1 MKKLDPNKEIV
12 IVSACRTPFDK
23 FGGAMKAIPSF
34 ELASK
39 AMLDCLEKVNFKK
52 EDVPFITYGTTIH
65 AEVGP
70 YVNVPV
76 RQALLKAGFPATT
89 KSVTVD
95 RACCSSMSGLMWACR
110 EIQAGEV
117 EVALAVGAENLSNIP
132 YSVSSKVRWGVKLG
146 SIDFFDVGAGFN
158 YPGFGPVS
166 VDADN
171 VAAEYGVTR
180 EEMDA
185 WSVRS
190 HQLYKKAFDEG
201 KFKDEVVPYTI
212 HEKKG
217 DIVID
222 ADVSPRPD
230 STMEGL
236 AKLKPVYGTK
246 AITAGNA
253 PGLNAGASAILLM
266 TEDAAKKYGL
276 EPLAYVRD
284 FDCQCADPH
293 YIATVPALVTNSL
306 LERND
311 MVAQDLDLLEINEAF
326 AAMPLVSS
334 KIIANNDPELRQQ
347 ILDKCNVN
355 GGAVAIGHP
364 MGASGLRLIMTLMY
378 ELRRRGGGKGI
389 ACLCGGLAQGDGV
402 LIEVK

>member
-1 MKKLDPNKEIV
+1 MAINKEIV
-12 IVSACRTPFDK
+12 IVSAVRTPFDK
-23 FGGAMKAIPSF
+23 FGGAMKSIPSF
-34 ELASK
+34 ELAAK
-39 AMLDCLEKVNFKK
+39 TMVDCLEKVNFKK

-95 RACCSSMSGLMWACR
+95 RACCSSMTGLMYACR
-110 EIQAGEV
+110 EIQVGEID
-117 EVALAVGAENLSNIP
+117 VALAVGAENLSNIP
-132 YSVSSKVRWGVKLG
+132 YSVDSKVRWGLKMGDVP
-146 SIDFFDVGAGFN
+146 FFDVAAGFN

-166 VDADN
+166 VDTDN
-171 VAAEYGVTR
+171 VSKEYNVTR

-190 HQLYKKAFDEG
+190 HQLYQKAFEAG
-201 KFKDEVVPYTI
+201 KFNDEIVPYTI

-217 DIVID
+217 DIVMDRD
-222 ADVSPRPD
+222 ASPRPD
-230 STMEGL
+230 STMESLGR
-236 AKLKPVYGTK
+236 LKPVYGTE

-253 PGLNAGASAILLM
+253 PGLNAGASAILVM
-266 TEDAAKKYGL
+266 TVEKAKEYGL
-276 EPLAYVRD
+276 EPLAFIRD
-284 FDCQCADPH
+284 FDCQCSDPQN
-293 YIATVPALVTNSL
+293 IPTVPALVTKSL
-306 LERND
+306 LKRND
-311 MVAQDLDLLEINEAF
+311 LTVDDLTLIEINEAF

-334 KIIANNDPELRQQ
+334 KIIADGNPEVRQQ

-389 ACLCGGLAQGDGV
+389 ACLCGGLAQGDGF

>member
-1 MKKLDPNKEIV
+1 MIENIV

-23 FGGAMKAIPSF
+23 FGGVMKSIPSY

-39 AMLDCLEKVNFKK
+39 IMTDCLDRVNFKK

-76 RQALLKAGFPATT
+76 RQALLKAGFPPTT

-95 RACCSSMSGLMWACR
+95 RACCSSMTGLMYACR
-110 EIQAGEV
+110 EIQVGEV
-117 EVALAVGAENLSNIP
+117 DVALAVGAENLSNIP
-132 YSVSSKVRWGVKLG
+132 YLVDSKVRWGLKLG
-146 SIDFFDVGAGFN
+146 TTDFFDVAAGFN

-166 VDADN
+166 VDTDN
-171 VAAEYGVTR
+171 VAREYGVTR
-180 EEMDA
+180 QEMDE

-190 HQLYKKAFDEG
+190 HQMYKKAYDEG
-201 KFKDEVVPYTI
+201 KFKDEVIPYVV
-212 HEKKG
+212 HGKKG
-217 DIVID
+217 DTVMEAD
-222 ADVSPRPD
+222 ASPRPD
-230 STMEGL
+230 SNMEALG
-236 AKLKPVYGTK
+236 KLKPVYGTE
-246 AITAGNA
+246 AITAGNS
-253 PGLNAGASAILLM
+253 PGLNAGASAILIM
-266 TEDAAKKYGL
+266 TEKKAKEMNL
-276 EPLAYVRD
+276 QPLAYIRD
-284 FDCQCADPH
+284 FDCQCSDPQN
-293 YIATVPALVTNSL
+293 IPTVPALVTNSL
-306 LERND
+306 LERNGLKI
-311 MVAQDLDLLEINEAF
+311 QDIDLMEINEAF

-334 KIIANNDPELRQQ
+334 KIIAHDDPNVRQE

>member
-1 MKKLDPNKEIV
+1 MIENIV
-12 IVSACRTPFDK
+12 IVSACRTPFDR
-23 FGGAMKAIPSF
+23 FGGAMKSIPSF
-34 ELASK
+34 ELAAK
-39 AMLDCLEKVNFKK
+39 AMTDCLDRVDFKK

-76 RQALLKAGFPATT
+76 RQALLKAGFPPTT

-95 RACCSSMSGLMWACR
+95 RACCSSMTGLMYACR
-110 EIQAGEV
+110 EIQVGEI

-132 YSVSSKVRWGVKLG
+132 YLVDSKVRWGLKLG
-146 SIDFFDVGAGFN
+146 TIDLFDVASGFN

-166 VDADN
+166 VDTDN
-171 VAAEYGVTR
+171 VAKENGVTR
-180 EEMDA
+180 REMDE

-190 HQLYKKAFDEG
+190 HQMYVKAYGEG
-201 KFKDEVVPYTI
+201 KFKDEVVPYVI
-212 HEKKG
+212 HERKG
-217 DIVID
+217 DIVMEAD
-222 ADVSPRPD
+222 ASPRPD
-230 STMEGL
+230 SNIDAL
-236 AKLKPVYGTK
+236 AKLKTVYGTK
-246 AITAGNA
+246 AITAGNS
-253 PGLNAGASAILLM
+253 PGLNAGASAILIM
-266 TEDAAKKYGL
+266 TEKKAKEMNL
-276 EPLAYVRD
+276 EPLAYIRD
-284 FDCQCADPH
+284 FDCQCSDPQN
-293 YIATVPALVTNSL
+293 IPIVPALVMKSL
-306 LERND
+306 LERNNLEI
-311 MVAQDLDLLEINEAF
+311 QDIDLIEINEAF

-334 KIIANNDPELRQQ
+334 KILSNGDPKTRKE

-364 MGASGLRLIMTLMY
+364 MGATGLRLIMTLMY

>member
-1 MKKLDPNKEIV
+1 MINKDIV
-12 IVSACRTPFDK
+12 IVSAVRTPFDK
-23 FGGAMKAIPSF
+23 FGGAMKAIPSYQ
-34 ELASK
+34 LA
-39 AMLDCLEKVNFKK
+39 AQIMTDCLDKVNFKK

-95 RACCSSMSGLMWACR
+95 RACCSSMTGLMWACR
-110 EIQAGEV
+110 EIEVGEID
-117 EVALAVGAENLSNIP
+117 VAMAVGAENLSNIP
-132 YSVSSKVRWGVKLG
+132 YSVDSKARWGLKLG
-146 SIDFFDVGAGFN
+146 TIDLFDVAAGFN

-166 VDADN
+166 VDTDN
-171 VAAEYGVTR
+171 VAKGYGVTR
-180 EEMDA
+180 QEMDA

-190 HQLYKKAFDEG
+190 QQLYKKAYDAG
-201 KFKDEVVPYTI
+201 KFVDEVVPFTV

-217 DIVID
+217 DIVME

-230 STMEGL
+230 TSVEAL
-236 AKLKPVYGTK
+236 AKLRPVYGTE
-246 AITAGNA
+246 AITAGNS
-253 PGLNAGASAILLM
+253 PGLNAGASAVLIM
-266 TEDAAKKYGL
+266 TEEKAKEYGL
-276 EPLAYVRD
+276 EPLAYIRD
-284 FDCQCADPH
+284 FDCQCSEPQN
-293 YIATVPALVTNSL
+293 IPTVPALVTNSL
-306 LERND
+306 LKRND
-311 MVAQDLDLLEINEAF
+311 MKPQDLDLLEINEAF
-326 AAMPLVSS
+326 AAMPLVST
-334 KIIANNDPELRQQ
+334 KIIADGDEELQEHLRE
-347 ILDKCNVN
+347 ICNVN

>member
-1 MKKLDPNKEIV
+1 MIENIV

-23 FGGAMKAIPSF
+23 FGGFMKSIPSF

-39 AMLDCLEKVNFKK
+39 AMIDCLERVNFKK

-76 RQALLKAGFPATT
+76 RQALLKAGFPPTT

-95 RACCSSMSGLMWACR
+95 RACCSSMTGLMYACR
-110 EIQAGEV
+110 EIQVGEV
-117 EVALAVGAENLSNIP
+117 DVALAVGAENLSNIP
-132 YSVSSKVRWGVKLG
+132 YLVDSKVRWGLKLG
-146 SIDFFDVGAGFN
+146 TADFFDVAAGFN

-166 VDADN
+166 VDTDN
-171 VAAEYGVTR
+171 VSKEYGVTR
-180 EEMDA
+180 QEMDE

-190 HQLYKKAFDEG
+190 HQMYKKAFDEG

-217 DIVID
+217 DIVMEAD
-222 ADVSPRPD
+222 ASPRPD
-230 STMEGL
+230 SNMEALGR
-236 AKLKPVYGTK
+236 LKPVYGTE
-246 AITAGNA
+246 AITAGNS
-253 PGLNAGASAILLM
+253 PGLNAGASAILIM
-266 TEDAAKKYGL
+266 TEEKAKEYGL
-276 EPLAYVRD
+276 EPLAYIRD
-284 FDCQCADPH
+284 FDCQCSDPQN
-293 YIATVPALVTNSL
+293 IPTVPALVTNSL
-306 LERND
+306 LKRNSLKI
-311 MVAQDLDLLEINEAF
+311 QDIDLMEINEAF

-334 KIIANNDPELRQQ
+334 KIIADGDPKLRQE

-364 MGASGLRLIMTLMY
+364 MGASGLRLIMTLMF

>member
-1 MKKLDPNKEIV
+1 MINNIV
-12 IVSACRTPFDK
+12 IVSAVRTPFDK
-23 FGGAMKAIPSF
+23 FGGAMKSIPSF
-34 ELASK
+34 QLAAK
-39 AMLDCLEKVNFKK
+39 AMTDCLEKVNFKK

-95 RACCSSMSGLMWACR
+95 RACCSSMTGLMWACR
-110 EIQAGEV
+110 EIQVGEID
-117 EVALAVGAENLSNIP
+117 VALAVGAENLSNIP
-132 YSVSSKVRWGVKLG
+132 FSVDSKARWGLKLG
-146 SIDFFDVGAGFN
+146 SNSLFDVAAGFN

-166 VDADN
+166 VDTDN
-171 VAAEYGVTR
+171 VAKEYGVTR

-190 HQLYKKAFDEG
+190 QQLYKKAYEEG

-217 DIVID
+217 DIVME

-230 STMEGL
+230 TTVETL
-236 AKLKPVYGTK
+236 AKLKPVYGTE
-246 AITAGNA
+246 AITAGNS
-253 PGLNAGASAILLM
+253 PGLNAGASAILIM
-266 TEDAAKKYGL
+266 TEEKAKEYGL
-276 EPLAYVRD
+276 EVLAYIRD
-284 FDCQCADPH
+284 FDCQCSEPQN
-293 YIATVPALVTNSL
+293 IPTVPALVTNSL
-306 LERND
+306 LKRND
-311 MVAQDLDLLEINEAF
+311 MKPQDLTLLEINEAF
-326 AAMPLVSS
+326 AAMPLVST
-334 KIIANNDPELRQQ
+334 KIIADGDEELQAHLRD
-347 ILDKCNVN
+347 ICNVN

>member
-1 MKKLDPNKEIV
+1 MIDNIV
-12 IVSACRTPFDK
+12 IVSAVRTPFDK
-23 FGGAMKAIPSF
+23 YGGVMKSIPSF
-34 ELASK
+34 EIAAK
-39 AMLDCLEKVNFKK
+39 IMVDCLDKVNFKK

-95 RACCSSMSGLMWACR
+95 RACCSSMTGLMWACR
-110 EIQAGEV
+110 EIQVGEID
-117 EVALAVGAENLSNIP
+117 VAMAVGAENLSNIP
-132 YSVSSKVRWGVKLG
+132 YSVDSKVRWGLKLG
-146 SIDFFDVGAGFN
+146 TTDLFDVAAGFN
-158 YPGFGPVS
+158 YVGFGTVS
-166 VDADN
+166 QDTDN
-171 VAAEYGVTR
+171 VAKEYGVSR
-180 EEMDA
+180 QEMDE

-190 HQLYKKAFDEG
+190 QQAYKKAFDEG
-201 KFKDEVVPYTI
+201 KFKDEIVPFTV

-217 DIVID
+217 DIVME

-230 STMEGL
+230 TTVESLG
-236 AKLKPVYGTK
+236 KLKPVYGTE

-253 PGLNAGASAILLM
+253 PGLNAGASAILIM
-266 TEDAAKKYGL
+266 TEAKAKEYGL
-276 EPLAYVRD
+276 EPLAYIRD
-284 FDCQCADPH
+284 FDCQCSEPQN
-293 YIATVPALVTNSL
+293 IPTVPALVTKSL
-306 LERND
+306 LKRNNLS
-311 MVAQDLDLLEINEAF
+311 VADIDLLEINEAF

-334 KIIANNDPELRQQ
+334 KIIADGDPEVRQS

-378 ELRRRGGGKGI
+378 ELRRRGGGTGI

>member
-1 MKKLDPNKEIV
+1 MDTKKNIV
-12 IVSACRTPFDK
+12 IVSAVRTPFDK
-23 FGGAMKAIPSF
+23 FGGLMKSIPSY

-39 AMLDCLEKVNFKK
+39 TMLDCLEKVNFKK
-52 EDVPFITYGTTIH
+52 EDVPFITYGTAIH
-65 AEVGP
+65 QEVGP

-110 EIQAGEV
+110 EIQAGEI
-117 EVALAVGAENLSNIP
+117 EVALCTGAENLSNIP
-132 YSVSSKVRWGVKLG
+132 YSVDSKVRWGARLG
-146 SIDFFDVGAGFN
+146 TMDFYDVAAGFS

-166 VDADN
+166 VDTDN
-171 VAAEYGVTR
+171 VAAEHGVTR

-190 HQLYKKAFDEG
+190 HQYYQKAFEAG

-212 HEKKG
+212 HDKKKG

-222 ADVSPRPD
+222 ADASPRPE
-230 STMEGL
+230 STMETLG
-236 AKLKPVYGTK
+236 KLKPVYGTK

-253 PGLNAGASAILLM
+253 PGLNAGASAILIM
-266 TEDAAKKYGL
+266 TEEAAKKYGL
-276 EPLAYVRD
+276 EPLAYIRD
-284 FDCQCADPH
+284 FDCQCSEPQN
-293 YIATVPALVTNSL
+293 IPTVPALVTKSL
-306 LERND
+306 LKRND
-311 MVAQDLDLLEINEAF
+311 MKPQDLDLIEINEAF
-326 AAMPLVSS
+326 AAMPLVST
-334 KIIANNDPELRQQ
+334 KLIAEGDEALCQELR
-347 ILDKCNVN
+347 DKCNVN

-364 MGASGLRLIMTLMY
+364 MGATGLRLIMTLMY
-378 ELRRRGGGKGI
+378 ELRRRGGGKGV

>member
-1 MKKLDPNKEIV
+1 MINKDIV
-12 IVSACRTPFDK
+12 IVSAVRTPFDK
-23 FGGAMKAIPSF
+23 FGGAMKAIPSYQ
-34 ELASK
+34 LA
-39 AMLDCLEKVNFKK
+39 AQIMTDCLDKINFKK

-95 RACCSSMSGLMWACR
+95 RACCSSMTGLMWACR
-110 EIQAGEV
+110 EIQVGEID
-117 EVALAVGAENLSNIP
+117 VAMAVGAENLSNIP
-132 YSVSSKVRWGVKLG
+132 YSVDSKVRWGLKLG
-146 SIDFFDVGAGFN
+146 TVDLFDVSAGFN

-166 VDADN
+166 VDTDN
-171 VAAEYGVTR
+171 VAKEHGITR
-180 EEMDA
+180 KEMDE

-190 HQLYKKAFDEG
+190 QQLYKQAYDAG
-201 KFKDEVVPYTI
+201 KFADEVVPFTI

-217 DIVID
+217 DIVMD
-222 ADVSPRPD
+222 ADISPRPD
-230 STMEGL
+230 TSVEAL
-236 AKLKPVYGTK
+236 AKLKPVYGTE
-246 AITAGNA
+246 AITAGNS
-253 PGLNAGASAILLM
+253 PGLNAGASAILIM
-266 TEDAAKKYGL
+266 TEEKAKEYGL
-276 EPLAYVRD
+276 EPLAYIRD
-284 FDCQCADPH
+284 FDCQCSEPQN
-293 YIATVPALVTNSL
+293 IPTVPALVTKSL
-306 LERND
+306 LQRND
-311 MVAQDLDLLEINEAF
+311 MQPQDLDLLEINEAF
-326 AAMPLVSS
+326 AAMPLVST
-334 KIIANNDPELRQQ
+334 KIIADGDEELQKQLRD
-347 ILDKCNVN
+347 ICNVN

>member
-1 MKKLDPNKEIV
+1 MINKDIV

-23 FGGAMKAIPSF
+23 FGGAMKSIPSYQ
-34 ELASK
+34 LAAQIMS
-39 AMLDCLEKVNFKK
+39 DCLDKVNFKK

-95 RACCSSMSGLMWACR
+95 RACCSSMTGLMWACR
-110 EIQAGEV
+110 EIQVGEID
-117 EVALAVGAENLSNIP
+117 VALAVGAENLSNIP
-132 YSVSSKVRWGVKLG
+132 YSVDSKVRWGLKLG
-146 SIDFFDVGAGFN
+146 TSDFFDVAAGFN

-166 VDADN
+166 VDTDN
-171 VAAEYGVTR
+171 VAKEYGVTR
-180 EEMDA
+180 QEMDA

-190 HQLYKKAFDEG
+190 QQLYKKAFDEG
-201 KFKDEVVPYTI
+201 KFKDEVIPFTI

-217 DIVID
+217 DIVIE
-222 ADVSPRPD
+222 ADVSPRPETTVE
-230 STMEGL
+230 SL
-236 AKLKPVYGTK
+236 AKLRPVYGTE

-253 PGLNAGASAILLM
+253 PGLNAGASAILIM
-266 TEDAAKKYGL
+266 TAEKAKEYGL
-276 EPLAYVRD
+276 EALAYIRD
-284 FDCQCADPH
+284 FDCQCSEPQN
-293 YIATVPALVTNSL
+293 IPTVPALVTNSL

-311 MVAQDLDLLEINEAF
+311 MKAEDLDLIEINEAF
-326 AAMPLVSS
+326 AAMPLVST
-334 KIIANNDPELRQQ
+334 KIIANGNENLQEYLRG
-347 ILDKCNVN
+347 ICNVN

-378 ELRRRGGGKGI
+378 ELKRRGGGKGI

>member
-1 MKKLDPNKEIV
+1 MAINKEIV
-12 IVSACRTPFDK
+12 IVSAVRTPFDK
-23 FGGAMKAIPSF
+23 FGGAMKSIPSF
-34 ELASK
+34 ELAAK
-39 AMLDCLEKVNFKK
+39 TMVDCLEKVNFKK

-95 RACCSSMSGLMWACR
+95 RACCSSMTGLMYACR
-110 EIQAGEV
+110 EIQVGEID
-117 EVALAVGAENLSNIP
+117 VALAVGAENLSNIP
-132 YSVSSKVRWGVKLG
+132 YTVDSKVRWGLKMGNVP
-146 SIDFFDVGAGFN
+146 FFDVAAGFN

-166 VDADN
+166 VDTDN
-171 VAAEYGVTR
+171 VSKEYNVTR

-190 HQLYKKAFDEG
+190 HQLYQKAFEAG
-201 KFKDEVVPYTI
+201 KFNDEIVPYTI
-212 HEKKG
+212 HDKKG
-217 DIVID
+217 DIVMDRD
-222 ADVSPRPD
+222 ASPRPD
-230 STMEGL
+230 STMESLGR
-236 AKLKPVYGTK
+236 LKPVYGTE

-253 PGLNAGASAILLM
+253 PGLNAGASAILVM
-266 TEDAAKKYGL
+266 TAEKAKEYGL
-276 EPLAYVRD
+276 EPLAFIRD
-284 FDCQCADPH
+284 FDCQCSDPQN
-293 YIATVPALVTNSL
+293 IPTVPALVTKSL
-306 LERND
+306 LKRND
-311 MVAQDLDLLEINEAF
+311 LTVDDLTLIEINEAF

-334 KIIANNDPELRQQ
+334 KIIADGNPEVRQQ

-389 ACLCGGLAQGDGV
+389 ACLCGGLAQGDGF

>member
-1 MKKLDPNKEIV
+1 MINKNIV
-12 IVSACRTPFDK
+12 IVSAVRTPFDK
-23 FGGAMKAIPSF
+23 FGGAMKSIPSF
-34 ELASK
+34 QLAAK
-39 AMLDCLEKVNFKK
+39 TMTDCLDKVNFKK

-95 RACCSSMSGLMWACR
+95 RACCSSMTGLMWACR
-110 EIQAGEV
+110 EIQVGEID
-117 EVALAVGAENLSNIP
+117 VAMAVGAENLSNIP
-132 YSVSSKVRWGVKLG
+132 FSVDSKARWGLKLG
-146 SIDFFDVGAGFN
+146 SNQLFDVAAGFN

-166 VDADN
+166 VDTDN
-171 VAAEYGVTR
+171 VAKEYGVTR

-185 WSVRS
+185 WSARS
-190 HQLYKKAFDEG
+190 QQLYKKAYEEG

-217 DIVID
+217 DIVME

-230 STMEGL
+230 TTVETL
-236 AKLKPVYGTK
+236 AKLKPVYGTE
-246 AITAGNA
+246 AITAGNS
-253 PGLNAGASAILLM
+253 PGLNAGASAVLIM
-266 TEDAAKKYGL
+266 TEEKAKEYGL
-276 EPLAYVRD
+276 EPLAYIRD
-284 FDCQCADPH
+284 FDCQCSEPQN
-293 YIATVPALVTNSL
+293 IPTVPALVTKSL
-306 LERND
+306 LKRND
-311 MVAQDLDLLEINEAF
+311 MKPQDLDLLEINEAF
-326 AAMPLVSS
+326 AAMPLVST
-334 KIIANNDPELRQQ
+334 KIIADGDEELQEHLRE
-347 ILDKCNVN
+347 ICNVN

>member
-1 MKKLDPNKEIV
+1 MINKNIV
-12 IVSACRTPFDK
+12 IVSAVRTPFDK
-23 FGGAMKAIPSF
+23 FGGAMKSIPSF
-34 ELASK
+34 QLAAK
-39 AMLDCLEKVNFKK
+39 TMTDCLDKVNFKK

-95 RACCSSMSGLMWACR
+95 RACCSSMTGLMWACR
-110 EIQAGEV
+110 EIQVGEID
-117 EVALAVGAENLSNIP
+117 VAMAVGAENLSNIP
-132 YSVSSKVRWGVKLG
+132 FSVDSKARWGLKLG
-146 SIDFFDVGAGFN
+146 SNQLFDVAAGFN

-166 VDADN
+166 VDTDN
-171 VAAEYGVTR
+171 VAKKYGVTR

-190 HQLYKKAFDEG
+190 QQLYKKAYEEG

-217 DIVID
+217 DIVME

-230 STMEGL
+230 TTVETL
-236 AKLKPVYGTK
+236 AKLKPVYGTE
-246 AITAGNA
+246 AITAGNS
-253 PGLNAGASAILLM
+253 PGLNAGASAVLIM
-266 TEDAAKKYGL
+266 TEEKAKEYGL
-276 EPLAYVRD
+276 EPLAYIRD
-284 FDCQCADPH
+284 FDCQCSEPQN
-293 YIATVPALVTNSL
+293 IPTVPALVTKSL
-306 LERND
+306 LKRND
-311 MVAQDLDLLEINEAF
+311 MKPQDLDLLEINEAF
-326 AAMPLVSS
+326 AAMPLVST
-334 KIIANNDPELRQQ
+334 KIIADGDEELQEHLRE
-347 ILDKCNVN
+347 ICNVN

>member
-1 MKKLDPNKEIV
+1 MINKNIV

-23 FGGAMKAIPSF
+23 FGGAMKSIPSYQ
-34 ELASK
+34 LA
-39 AMLDCLEKVNFKK
+39 AQVMTDCLEKINFKK

-110 EIQAGEV
+110 EIQVGEID
-117 EVALAVGAENLSNIP
+117 VAMAVGAENLSNIP
-132 YSVSSKVRWGVKLG
+132 YSVDSKVRWGLKLG
-146 SIDFFDVGAGFN
+146 NTPFFDVAAGFN

-166 VDADN
+166 VDTDN
-171 VAAEYGVTR
+171 VAKEHGVTR
-180 EEMDA
+180 QEMDE

-190 HQLYKKAFDEG
+190 QQLYKKALDEG
-201 KFKDEVVPYTI
+201 KFKDEIVPYVI

-217 DIVID
+217 DIVMD
-222 ADVSPRPD
+222 ADVSPRPET
-230 STMEGL
+230 TMETL
-236 AKLKPVYGTK
+236 AKLKPVYGTE
-246 AITAGNA
+246 AITAGNS
-253 PGLNAGASAILLM
+253 PGLNAGATAMLIM
-266 TEDAAKKYGL
+266 TEDKAKEYGL
-276 EPLAYVRD
+276 EPLAYIRD
-284 FDCQCADPH
+284 FDCQCSDPQN
-293 YIATVPALVTNSL
+293 IPTVPALVTNSL
-306 LERND
+306 LKRNG
-311 MVAQDLDLLEINEAF
+311 MKPQDLDLLEINEAF
-326 AAMPLVSS
+326 AAMPLVST
-334 KIIANNDPELRQQ
+334 KIIADGDEQLLAHLRD
-347 ILDKCNVN
+347 ICNVN

-364 MGASGLRLIMTLMY
+364 MGATGLRLIMTLMY

>member
-1 MKKLDPNKEIV
+1 MAINKEIV
-12 IVSACRTPFDK
+12 IVSAVRTPFDK
-23 FGGAMKAIPSF
+23 FGGAMKSIPSF
-34 ELASK
+34 ELAAK
-39 AMLDCLEKVNFKK
+39 AMVDCLEKVNFKK

-95 RACCSSMSGLMWACR
+95 RACCSSMTGLMYACR
-110 EIQAGEV
+110 EIQVGEID
-117 EVALAVGAENLSNIP
+117 VALAVGAENLSNIP
-132 YSVSSKVRWGVKLG
+132 YTVDSKVRWGLKMGNVP
-146 SIDFFDVGAGFN
+146 FFDVAAGFN

-166 VDADN
+166 VDTDN
-171 VAAEYGVTR
+171 VSKEYGVTR

-190 HQLYKKAFDEG
+190 HQLYQKAFEAG
-201 KFKDEVVPYTI
+201 KFADEIVPYTI

-217 DIVID
+217 DIVMDRD
-222 ADVSPRPD
+222 ASPRPD
-230 STMEGL
+230 STMESLGR
-236 AKLKPVYGTK
+236 LKPVYGTES
-246 AITAGNA
+246 ITAGNA
-253 PGLNAGASAILLM
+253 PGLNAGASAILIM
-266 TEDAAKKYGL
+266 TAEKAKEYGL
-276 EPLAYVRD
+276 EPLAYLCD
-284 FDCQCADPH
+284 FDCQCSDPQN
-293 YIATVPALVTNSL
+293 IPTVPALVTKSL
-306 LERND
+306 LKRND
-311 MVAQDLDLLEINEAF
+311 LTVDDLTLIEINEAF

-334 KIIANNDPELRQQ
+334 KIIADGDPEVRKQ

-389 ACLCGGLAQGDGV
+389 ACLCGGLAQGDGF

>member
-1 MKKLDPNKEIV
+1 MINNIV

-23 FGGAMKAIPSF
+23 YGGAMKSIPSF
-34 ELASK
+34 DLAADIMTK
-39 AMLDCLEKVNFKK
+39 CLERVNFKK

-95 RACCSSMSGLMWACR
+95 RACCSSMTGLMWACR
-110 EIQAGEV
+110 EIQVGEV
-117 EVALAVGAENLSNIP
+117 DVALAVGAENLSHVP
-132 YSVSSKVRWGVKLG
+132 YMVDSKVRWGLKLG
-146 SIDFFDVGAGFN
+146 TAEFFDVNAGFN
-158 YPGFGPVS
+158 YVGFGPVS
-166 VDADN
+166 VDADT
-171 VAAEYGVTR
+171 VAKEYGVDR
-180 EEMDA
+180 QEMDE

-190 HQLYKKAFDEG
+190 HKKYKEAYDAG
-201 KFKDEVVPYTI
+201 KFKDEVEPYVV

-217 DIVID
+217 DIVME

-230 STMEGL
+230 TSIESL
-236 AKLKPVYGTK
+236 AKLKPVYGTE
-246 AITAGNA
+246 AITAGNS
-253 PGLNAGASAILLM
+253 PGLNTGASAMLIM
-266 TEDAAKKYGL
+266 TEEKAKEYGL
-276 EPLAYVRD
+276 EPLAYIRD
-284 FDCQCADPH
+284 FDCQCSEPQN
-293 YIATVPALVTNSL
+293 IATVPALVTKSL
-306 LERND
+306 LKRND
-311 MVAQDLDLLEINEAF
+311 MVPEDLDLVEINEAF

-334 KIIANNDPELRQQ
+334 KIIVDGDPERRAAFLE
-347 ILDKCNVN
+347 KTNVN

-389 ACLCGGLAQGDGV
+389 ACLCGGLAQGDGF

>member
-1 MKKLDPNKEIV
+1 MIENIV

-34 ELASK
+34 ELAAK
-39 AMLDCLEKVNFKK
+39 AMNDCLERINFNK

-95 RACCSSMSGLMWACR
+95 RACCSSMTGLMYACR
-110 EIQAGEV
+110 EIQVGEID
-117 EVALAVGAENLSNIP
+117 VALAVGAENLSNIP
-132 YSVSSKVRWGVKLG
+132 YLVDSKVRWGLKLG
-146 SIDFFDVGAGFN
+146 TTNFFDVAAGFN

-166 VDADN
+166 VDTDN
-171 VAAEYGVTR
+171 VSKEYGVTR
-180 EEMDA
+180 EEMDQ

-190 HQLYKKAFDEG
+190 HQLYKKAFEEG

-212 HEKKG
+212 KGKKG
-217 DIVID
+217 DVVMEED
-222 ADVSPRPD
+222 ASPRLD
-230 STMEGL
+230 TNMETLGR
-236 AKLKPVYGTK
+236 LKAVYGTE
-246 AITAGNA
+246 AITAGNS

-266 TEDAAKKYGL
+266 TEAKAKEYGL
-276 EPLAYVRD
+276 EPLAYIRD
-284 FDCQCADPH
+284 FDCQCSDPQN
-293 YIATVPALVTNSL
+293 IPTVPALVTNSL
-306 LERND
+306 LKRNELTID
-311 MVAQDLDLLEINEAF
+311 DIDLMEINEAF

-334 KIIANNDPELRQQ
+334 KIIANNDPQVREK
-347 ILDKCNVN
+347 ILEKCNVN

-378 ELRRRGGGKGI
+378 ELKRRGGGKGI